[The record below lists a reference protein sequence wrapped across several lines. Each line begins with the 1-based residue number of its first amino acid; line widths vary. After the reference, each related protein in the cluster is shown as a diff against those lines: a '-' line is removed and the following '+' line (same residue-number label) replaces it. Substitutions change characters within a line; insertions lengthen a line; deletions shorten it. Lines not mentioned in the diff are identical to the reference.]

1 MNRLSF
7 HPASAISHSVALT
20 FSNTTAKPTSYARLA
35 SGLALQFAW
44 LWRLG
49 LIPACRRIL
58 AIVDYRNRTCL
69 YPVSGLI
76 LASLYFAQGYCVNHP
91 PSLSSLKRVHPRR
104 ATSKQTAML
113 TYSPRCIALVVFVHN
128 VGGFPVFKHFAYPL
142 ALCSLFAWF
151 HIIANAIYCQ

>member
-1 MNRLSF
+1 MPSCVT
-7 HPASAISHSVALT
+7 SVDYLPVQA
-20 FSNTTAKPTSYARLA
+20 F
-35 SGLALQFAW
+35 LQFAW

-49 LIPACRRIL
+49 LIPTCRRIL

-104 ATSKQTAML
+104 ATSKQTAL
-113 TYSPRCIALVVFVHN
+113 SADLLASVHRPCGFLPNDPSPHTRSDLFRLPLSVSGRFVVCMVSI
-128 VGGFPVFKHFAYPL
+128 L
-142 ALCSLFAWF
+142 
-151 HIIANAIYCQ
+151 HIM